1 MKNAK
6 KLIMKNID
14 NCINSNGFAVSAML
28 ALTSSIIVGICYLY
42 TVWYDWIVQ
51 SIWHKDINNLWFLL
65 LAMSLGYFELATLIP
80 TIITLYILIF
90 L

>member
-1 MKNAK
+1 
-6 KLIMKNID
+6 MKNID
-14 NCINSNGFAVSAML
+14 NCINSNGFAAIGML
-28 ALTSSIIVGICYLY
+28 ALTLSIMGGVCYLY